1 MLPAIRQLIDGNI
14 PHPELFVEPFC
25 GGASVSL
32 GLLELDAVQRVLLA
46 DLDPLVA
53 AFWQEATR
61 DADGLIK
68 EIRSLD
74 VTVEQWDYWRRAR
87 PRSIRQLAVKC
98 LFLNRTTFS
107 GILGGHA
114 GPIGGRTQSSGY
126 TIDCRFNK
134 DALAERILN
143 VKRLHDEGRIAGV
156 LSSGWQQT
164 MHRARRYAALNDN
177 PAATVFY
184 LDPPYINKA
193 DQIYTL
199 PFTGRDHRETRR
211 PPQGQPAPL
220 GPVLRRGTA
229 HPRPVPRPFRRAPL
243 PRHASLHDDR
253 DTEEARA
260 RSGDHLHQPTY
271 RPHSRYGLQP
281 LSFRDAIDVGARRR
295 VAPRSTT
302 GWLTCGIGAERS
314 TRIYLG
320 ESSHGVLRSR
330 NSGCPTDSACIS
342 SMALSASGGICLASP
357 SRASASEVK

>member
-1 MLPAIRQLIDGNI
+1 LRLASLSPLRYPGSKRKLLPAIRQLIDGNI

-32 GLLELDAVQRVLLA
+32 GLLELGAVQRALLA

-53 AFWQEATR
+53 AFWQAATR

-107 GILGGHA
+107 DILGGHA

-126 TIDCRFNK
+126 TIDCRFIK

-143 VKRLHDEGRIAGV
+143 VKRLHDEGRIVGV

-164 MHRARRYAALNDN
+164 MHRARGHAALNDN
-177 PAATVFY
+177 PAATVVY

-199 PFTGRDHRETRR
+199 PFTDRDHRVLAAHLKGSPHRWVLSYDAEPLILNLYRSRSDVHHYRVTHHYTMTGTRKK
-211 PPQGQPAPL
+211 
-220 GPVLRRGTA
+220 
-229 HPRPVPRPFRRAPL
+229 PVPGREVIFTNL
-243 PRHASLHDDR
+243 PIDPTAGTDC
-253 DTEEARA
+253 
-260 RSGDHLHQPTY
+260 RSG
-271 RPHSRYGLQP
+271 
-281 LSFRDAIDVGARRR
+281 V
-295 VAPRSTT
+295 
-302 GWLTCGIGAERS
+302 
-314 TRIYLG
+314 LG
-320 ESSHGVLRSR
+320 TPSSS
-330 NSGCPTDSACIS
+330 
-342 SMALSASGGICLASP
+342 
-357 SRASASEVK
+357 

>member
-1 MLPAIRQLIDGNI
+1 MQGATPVSPITSPSMPPVAASISLLTGERLPLRLASLSPLRYPGSKRKMLPAIRQLIDGNI

-164 MHRARRYAALNDN
+164 MHRANGYAALNDN
-177 PAATVFY
+177 PAAT
-184 LDPPYINKA
+184 
-193 DQIYTL
+193 L
-199 PFTGRDHRETRR
+199 PFYPQPAVHQQGRPDLRAPVHRPRPSRTRR
-211 PPQGQPAPL
+211 LPQGQHAPL
-220 GPVLRRGTA
+220 DPVVRRGTA
-229 HPRPVPRPFRRAPL
+229 HPRPVPRSVRCALRYRVTHHYTMTGKRKKAVPGRKVIFTNL
-243 PRHASLHDDR
+243 PID
-253 DTEEARA
+253 
-260 RSGDHLHQPTY
+260 PTAGTDC
-271 RPHSRYGLQP
+271 SR
-281 LSFRDAIDVGARRR
+281 
-295 VAPRSTT
+295 
-302 GWLTCGIGAERS
+302 
-314 TRIYLG
+314 
-320 ESSHGVLRSR
+320 
-330 NSGCPTDSACIS
+330 
-342 SMALSASGGICLASP
+342 
-357 SRASASEVK
+357 